1 MFGVTPAPIYDPQQ
15 GLPYLQESMVFFRAG
30 DIVQFKA
37 IDRSARRRRRAAVE
51 AGHFDLRIRP
61 SGFDLDAFQTDP
73 QACIHALKE
82 ALHDD

>member
-1 MFGVTPAPIYDPQQ
+1 MFGVTPTPIYDPQQ

-37 IDRSARRRRRAAVE
+37 IDRSAYDAAIAAVD
-51 AGHFDLRIRP
+51 AGRFDLRIRP
-61 SGFDLDAFQTDP
+61 ARFDLDAFQADP